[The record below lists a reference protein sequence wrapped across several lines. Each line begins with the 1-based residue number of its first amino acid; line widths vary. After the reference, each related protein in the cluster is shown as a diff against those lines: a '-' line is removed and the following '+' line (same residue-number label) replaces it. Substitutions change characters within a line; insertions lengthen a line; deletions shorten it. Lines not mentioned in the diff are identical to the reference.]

1 VNAHTNPVTSHHTDA
16 LFAAE
21 GCLESIAVIT
31 KDRGWTW
38 GEVHGEALTLSSNLP
53 DGHAVCNLCSSYLS
67 FLITWLAALRRNLP
81 IILPPSRGTADLKHV
96 IALDSRPI
104 IVVAD
109 HALSPEIDATWL
121 NYQPIGKTQKK
132 WSAANLRWEA
142 ALETL
147 WVTLYTSGSTGTPEP
162 QPRSLKQLFIG
173 AQQLT
178 SRLEQACTSDPRS
191 NLDVF
196 DRIVSSVSPQHMFGI
211 EAVLML
217 SMTSNKPVM
226 EGKPLLPADIQDA
239 MTRHPSRAA
248 WVTTPLHLQ
257 AITRVSTKLTSCVLT
272 LTSTMPLSRE
282 IARRTEAL
290 ISGPVIEIYG
300 STETGALATRR
311 TATTAVWQKLD
322 SVMIKSNLDGAQV
335 TGSHFDSPKTVT
347 DRLVPV
353 GSRHFELIGRNTDMV
368 KIGGRRTSL
377 AALNAILQEISAI
390 DDAIFMAAPADENK
404 RPILI
409 YTKSSSLSPAQITS
423 ALREKIDP
431 VFLPRI
437 IIRVDHI
444 PRNDRGKVAATDL
457 KTIYQRWQKENS
469 TS

>member
-1 VNAHTNPVTSHHTDA
+1 MKAPANSVTSHHTDT
-16 LFAAE
+16 LFAAAD
-21 GCLESIAVIT
+21 CLESIAVIT
-31 KDRGWTW
+31 QDRGWTW

-53 DGHAVCNLCSSYLS
+53 DGHAVCNLCTSYLA

-81 IILPPSRGTADLKHV
+81 IILPPSRGTADLRRV
-96 IALDSRPI
+96 IALADRPT

-109 HALSPEIDATWL
+109 HAPSPEIDATWL
-121 NYQPIGKTQKK
+121 NYRPIAKTQKTRP
-132 WSAANLRWEA
+132 AANLRWQS
-142 ALETL
+142 ALDTL
-147 WVTLYTSGSTGTPEP
+147 WVTLYTSGSTGIPEP

-178 SRLEQACTSDPRS
+178 SRLEQAYRSAPRS
-191 NLDVF
+191 KPDMF

-257 AITRVSTKLTSCVLT
+257 AITRVSTELKSCVLA

-282 IARRTEAL
+282 IARRTETL

-311 TATTAVWQKLD
+311 TATTSVWQKLD
-322 SVMIKSNLDGAQV
+322 SVMLKSHPDGAEV

-347 DRLVPV
+347 DRLLPV
-353 GSRHFELIGRNTDMV
+353 GLRQFELIGRNTDMV

-390 DDAIFMAAPADENK
+390 DDAIFMAAPDDENK

-409 YTKSSSLSPAQITS
+409 YTKSSRLSPAQIKS
-423 ALREKIDP
+423 VLREKIDP
-431 VFLPRI
+431 VFLPRVI
-437 IIRVDHI
+437 ISVDHI
-444 PRNDRGKVAATDL
+444 PRNDRGKVAAADL
-457 KTIYQRWQKENS
+457 NTIYQQLQKEKS